1 MITFCLIAMVNQ
13 KIRTRDLWTNE
24 LIGVLW
30 EGNNMF
36 EGVAESMKLLREKGW
51 KKTFDINVY

>member
-1 MITFCLIAMVNQ
+1 
-13 KIRTRDLWTNE
+13 LWTNE